1 VDHYIGA
8 AAELPICQ
16 PDGGFD
22 RLGAQQNRDLVGK
35 QKGEKGR
42 ENRLVL
48 PADLLEITRQK
59 LISGNQS
66 ASDPGLKEP

>member
-1 VDHYIGA
+1 LV
-8 AAELPICQ
+8 P
-16 PDGGFD
+16 
-22 RLGAQQNRDLVGK
+22 NRIATWWEK
-35 QKGEKGR
+35 KGEKAR

>member
-1 VDHYIGA
+1 
-8 AAELPICQ
+8 
-16 PDGGFD
+16 
-22 RLGAQQNRDLVGK
+22 VGK

-48 PADLLEITRQK
+48 PADLMEITRQK

-66 ASDPGLKEP
+66 ASDPELKEP